1 MKHRTWILTVLT
13 LVFCINL
20 LYGTA
25 ASAAEPDEPPDDDE
39 TAAMVE
45 SITVEDGYFAAD
57 FSPDQYDYEVFLNTI
72 NYEPDI
78 FVKLTNDRF
87 EYTITGADHII
98 ADDTGNLVTI
108 SVSDPLNQTS
118 MIRSPGQDSRIWMWK
133 TGFFLRSSAVTV

>member
-1 MKHRTWILTVLT
+1 MKLRTWILTVLT

-72 NYEPDI
+72 NY
-78 FVKLTNDRF
+78 
-87 EYTITGADHII
+87 
-98 ADDTGNLVTI
+98 
-108 SVSDPLNQTS
+108 
-118 MIRSPGQDSRIWMWK
+118 
-133 TGFFLRSSAVTV
+133 